1 MTRFLASPMAL
12 ALGAIITALVVATSA
27 QAQTTCTKSKCTV
40 ALAKVGSPV
49 VDGCG
54 EHATPGRMKVIFS
67 STDSS
72 VTRASFPVA
81 GYFIQAG
88 SDHRSSAFSDWEW
101 RSPILNNGR
110 WQDAAIAANRIGWAG
125 GVLGEN
131 IIEVRPK
138 AGARIWSEGGR
149 EGVLGGM
156 VVQDFDLPS
165 GSTTTYAAPGEPYF
179 LFMGGKGCARVGPGG
194 GLLGGNQ

>member
-1 MTRFLASPMAL
+1 MTFFLLSAGP
-12 ALGAIITALVVATSA
+12 A

-40 ALAKVGSPV
+40 RLASVSPV

-54 EHATPGRMKVIFS
+54 EHATPGRMKIIFS

-81 GYFIQAG
+81 GYFIQA
-88 SDHRSSAFSDWEW
+88 RSELRATAFSDWEW
-101 RSPILNNGR
+101 RTALNNNNR
-110 WQDAAIAANRIGWAG
+110 WQDPVANRVGWAG
-125 GVLGEN
+125 GILGEN

-138 AGARIWSEGGR
+138 AGAHIWSNRNSNDPNRGPGE
-149 EGVLGGM
+149 M
-156 VVQDFDLPS
+156 VVQRFDLPS
-165 GSTTTYAAPGEPYF
+165 GGTTPYQAPGEPYF

-194 GLLGGNQ
+194 GLLGGTQ